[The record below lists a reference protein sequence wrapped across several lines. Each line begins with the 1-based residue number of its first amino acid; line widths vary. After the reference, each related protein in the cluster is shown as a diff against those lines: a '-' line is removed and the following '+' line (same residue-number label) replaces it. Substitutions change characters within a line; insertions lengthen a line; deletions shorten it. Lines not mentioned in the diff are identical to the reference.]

1 VAPFLGTWAL
11 FLALYRVYAIW
22 SRGRVPGGTEV
33 VSDGEVVKVGISRG
47 KGGTI
52 SEVAASFA
60 LPDDL
65 RFTFRR
71 ERFFDRLAKSLH
83 IARELQTSDVPFDGH
98 VYIESEDPA
107 LHDALTLRPA
117 LRARI
122 FDLLR
127 DTSAYELGANRGRMW
142 LRSTGYAH
150 RSKVKNP
157 ELRPQVAAE
166 LVPGMHALR
175 KELANI
181 GGGGREEARD
191 RTRVVRGW
199 VSIVVVLCVVAGIVG
214 MFLDASGRDEQVVL
228 EAIPR
233 GAIQIALSVFA
244 GFLLV
249 LFTLLR
255 STAFTHRVLFDILFG
270 AVPATWVAAS
280 GGLMYYNQAYD
291 EGVATRVFV
300 PVARAYTVERKKRTS
315 WYLEVSWP
323 DSRGRRD
330 IKVDQQFSMHA
341 NTTRCITAFWRNG
354 RLGDGWYERLEPSDA
369 ESCKLTVE

>member
-1 VAPFLGTWAL
+1 MAPSVGIWAL
-11 FLALYRVYAIW
+11 FLALYRVYSIW

-107 LHDALTLRPA
+107 LHDALTLRPT
-117 LRARI
+117 LRSRI
-122 FDLLR
+122 FELLR
-127 DTSAYELGANRGRMW
+127 DTSVQEIGANRGRMW
-142 LRSTGYAH
+142 LRSTGYGH
-150 RSKVKNP
+150 LSKEKNP
-157 ELRPQVAAE
+157 ELRPKVAAD
-166 LVPGMHALR
+166 LVPSLRALR

-191 RTRVVRGW
+191 HTRVVRGW
-199 VSIVVVLCVVAGIVG
+199 VSIAVVLCVVAGIVG
-214 MFLDASGRDEQVVL
+214 MFLDASRRDEQVVL

-233 GAIQIALSVFA
+233 AAIYIALSVFA

-249 LFTLLR
+249 LVTLLR

-270 AVPATWVAAS
+270 AVPGTWVAAS
-280 GGLMYYNQAYD
+280 GGSMYYNQVFD
-291 EGVATRVFV
+291 ESVAAEAFV
-300 PVARAYTVERKKRTS
+300 PVARAYTVERKKRTT

-323 DSRGRRD
+323 DSRGKRN
-330 IKVDQQFSMHA
+330 IKVDQQFSMQA
-341 NTTRCITAFWRNG
+341 NTTRCIAAFWRRG

-369 ESCKLTVE
+369 ESCRLTVE